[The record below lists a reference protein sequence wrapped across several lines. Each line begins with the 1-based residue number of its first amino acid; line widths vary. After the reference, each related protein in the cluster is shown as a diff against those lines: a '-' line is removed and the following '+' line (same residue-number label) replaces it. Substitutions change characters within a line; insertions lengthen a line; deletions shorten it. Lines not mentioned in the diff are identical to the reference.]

1 MATVKFFSDLDG
13 NSKSIELKNTK
24 LIEKKINKQVIFDSI
39 ILENASERQGTH
51 STLGKGEVRGGGRKP
66 YRQKH
71 TGRARQGSIRN
82 PQWVGGG
89 VAFGVTPEKN
99 YRFKLNAKAN
109 KLAFR
114 SAITLKLND
123 NELNLLVNKVELK
136 NPSTKTIATFI
147 KKSDLVNKKV
157 LIVLNEQHD
166 NFIKSCWNIPT
177 INPKLWNQVSVKD
190 IINSDVAIIQEDAFN
205 KISEVFK

>member
-13 NSKSIELKNTK
+13 NIKNVELKNTN
-24 LIEKKINKQVIFDSI
+24 LIEKKVNKQAIFDSI
-39 ILENASERQGTH
+39 LVENASERQGTH

-99 YRFKLNAKAN
+99 YKIKLNSKVS

-114 SAITLKLND
+114 SAITIKLND
-123 NELNLLVNKVELK
+123 NELGLLVNKVELNK
-136 NPSTKTIATFI
+136 PSTKKIATFI
-147 KKSDLVNKKV
+147 KKSDLKDKKV
-157 LIVLNEQHD
+157 LIVLNDQHD

-177 INPKLWNQVSVKD
+177 INPKIWNQVSVKD
-190 IINSDVAIIQEDAFN
+190 IVNSDITIIQEDAFN

>member
-13 NSKSIELKNTK
+13 NVKNVELKNTK
-24 LIEKKINKQVIFDSI
+24 LIEKKVNKQAIFDSI

-51 STLGKGEVRGGGRKP
+51 STLSKGEVRGGGRKP

-89 VAFGVTPEKN
+89 VAFGVTPNKN
-99 YRFKLNAKAN
+99 YKIKLNSKIS

-114 SAITLKLND
+114 SAITLKIND

-136 NPSTKTIATFI
+136 KPSTKTISTFI
-147 KKSDLVNKKV
+147 KKINLVDKKV
-157 LIVLNEQHD
+157 LIVLNEQHE

-190 IINSDVAIIQEDAFN
+190 IINSDIAIIQEDAFN

>member
-1 MATVKFFSDLDG
+1 MASIRLFSDLEG
-13 NSKSIELKNTK
+13 TSKNIELKNTS

-39 ILENASERQGTH
+39 LVENASERQGTH

-99 YRFKLNAKAN
+99 YKIKLNSKAS

-114 SAITLKLND
+114 SAITLKVNS
-123 NELNLLVNKVELK
+123 NELNLLVDKVELK
-136 NPSTKTIATFI
+136 KPSTKTIANFI
-147 KKSDLVNKKV
+147 NKAKLNDKKI
-157 LIVLNEQHD
+157 LIVLNDKHE
-166 NFIKSCWNIPT
+166 NFMRSCWNIPT
-177 INPKLWNQVSVKD
+177 INPKTWNQVSVKD
-190 IINSDVAIIQEDAFN
+190 IINSDIAIIQEDAFN

>member
-1 MATVKFFSDLDG
+1 MSLIKLFSDLNG
-13 NSKSIELKNTK
+13 NFTNIEIKNTN
-24 LIEKKINKQVIFDSI
+24 LIEKKINKQAIFDSI

-51 STLGKGEVRGGGRKP
+51 STLSKGEVRGGGRKP

-99 YRFKLNAKAN
+99 YKKKMNSKVS

-114 SAITLKLND
+114 SAITIKIND
-123 NELNLLVNKVELK
+123 KELNFLSDNVNLEK
-136 NPSTKTIATFI
+136 PSTKSIFNFI
-147 KKSDLVNKKV
+147 KKIQYTNKKI
-157 LIVLNEQHD
+157 LIIFSERNE
-166 NFIKSCWNIPT
+166 NLIKSCWNIPN
-177 INPKLWNQVSVKD
+177 INPKVWNQVSVRD
-190 IINSDVAIIQEDAFN
+190 IVNNDITIIQENAFN

>member
-1 MATVKFFSDLDG
+1 MATIKLFSDLNG
-13 NSKSIELKNTK
+13 NSKSVELKNTS

-39 ILENASERQGTH
+39 LVENASERQGTH
-51 STLGKGEVRGGGRKP
+51 KTLGKGEVRGGGRKP

-99 YRFKLNAKAN
+99 YTIKLNSKAN

-114 SAITLKLND
+114 SAITLKVNG
-123 NELNLLVNKVELK
+123 NELNLLVDKVELK
-136 NPSTKTIATFI
+136 KPSTKTVSTFL
-147 KKSDLVNKKV
+147 KKVDFANKKV
-157 LIVLNEQHD
+157 LLVLNEEHD
-166 NFIKSCWNIPT
+166 NLIKSCWNIPT
-177 INPKLWNQVSVKD
+177 VNPKLWNQVSVKD
-190 IINSDVAIIQEDAFN
+190 LINCDVAIIQEDAFN

>member
-13 NSKSIELKNTK
+13 NVKNVELKNTK
-24 LIEKKINKQVIFDSI
+24 LIEKKVNKQAIFDSI
-39 ILENASERQGTH
+39 IVENASERQGTH
-51 STLGKGEVRGGGRKP
+51 STLSKGEVRGGGRKP

-89 VAFGVTPEKN
+89 VAFGVTPNKN
-99 YRFKLNAKAN
+99 YKIKLNSKIS

-114 SAITLKLND
+114 SAITLKIND

-136 NPSTKTIATFI
+136 KPSTKTISTFI
-147 KKSDLVNKKV
+147 KKINLVDKKV
-157 LIVLNEQHD
+157 LIVLNEQHE

-190 IINSDVAIIQEDAFN
+190 IINSDIAIIQEDAFN

>member
-1 MATVKFFSDLDG
+1 MSLIKLFSDLNG
-13 NSKSIELKNTK
+13 NFTNIEIKNTN
-24 LIEKKINKQVIFDSI
+24 LIEKKINKQAIFDSV

-51 STLGKGEVRGGGRKP
+51 STLSKGEVRGGGRKP

-99 YRFKLNAKAN
+99 YKKKMNSKVS

-114 SAITLKLND
+114 SAITIKIND
-123 NELNLLVNKVELK
+123 KELNFLSDNVNLEK
-136 NPSTKTIATFI
+136 PSTKSIFNFI
-147 KKSDLVNKKV
+147 KKIQYTNKKI
-157 LIVLNEQHD
+157 LIIFSERNE
-166 NFIKSCWNIPT
+166 NLIKSCWNIPN
-177 INPKLWNQVSVKD
+177 INPKVWNQVSVRD
-190 IINSDVAIIQEDAFN
+190 IVNNDITIIQENAFN

>member
-1 MATVKFFSDLDG
+1 MANIRLFSDLEG
-13 NSKSIELKNTK
+13 NSKDIELKNVT
-24 LIEKKINKQVIFDSI
+24 LIEKNINKQVIFDSI
-39 ILENASERQGTH
+39 LVENASLRQGTH

-99 YRFKLNAKAN
+99 YKIKLNSKAN

-114 SAITLKLND
+114 SAITLKIND
-123 NELNLLVNKVELK
+123 KELNLLVDKVELEK
-136 NPSTKTIATFI
+136 PSTKRIFNFL
-147 KKSDLVNKKV
+147 KKTKLDDKKV
-157 LIVLNEQHD
+157 LIVLNDEHD
-166 NFIKSCWNIPT
+166 NFIKSCWNIPS
-177 INPKLWNQVSVKD
+177 INPKKWNQVSVRD
-190 IINSDVAIIQEDAFN
+190 LVNSDVAIIQEDAF
-205 KISEVFK
+205 KKLSEVFQ

>member
-13 NSKSIELKNTK
+13 NIKNVELKNTN
-24 LIEKKINKQVIFDSI
+24 LIEKKVNKQAIFDSI
-39 ILENASERQGTH
+39 LVENASERQGTH

-99 YRFKLNAKAN
+99 YKIKLNSKVS

-114 SAITLKLND
+114 SAITIKLND
-123 NELNLLVNKVELK
+123 NELGLLVNKVELNK
-136 NPSTKTIATFI
+136 PSTKKIATFI
-147 KKSDLVNKKV
+147 KKSDLKDKKV
-157 LIVLNEQHD
+157 LIVLNDQHD

-177 INPKLWNQVSVKD
+177 INPKTWNQVSVKD
-190 IINSDVAIIQEDAFN
+190 IVNSDITIIQEDAFN